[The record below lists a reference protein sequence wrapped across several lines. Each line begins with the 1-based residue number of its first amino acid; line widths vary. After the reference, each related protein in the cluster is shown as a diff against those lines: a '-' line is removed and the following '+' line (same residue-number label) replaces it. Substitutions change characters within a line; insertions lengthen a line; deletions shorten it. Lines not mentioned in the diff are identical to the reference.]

1 MERPWCWERLKAGG
15 EGDDRGWDWLDGITD
30 SMDLSL
36 SKLRQMVK
44 DGEAWCAAV
53 HGVTESWTR
62 PRGWTTRKWIFCIV
76 ILEWPDYPGSHA
88 PYLVPLDVWSKGMT
102 DHHCALVLFQ
112 MLGRLRSDGSLRCL
126 KHQLNPSD
134 GWNTKVS
141 ARLWM
146 IPSFESYQAVIPFL

>member
-1 MERPWCWERLKAGG
+1 MLGKI
-15 EGDDRGWDWLDGITD
+15 EGRRRRGWQRMRLVGWHHRLNGPEFEQ
-30 SMDLSL
+30 
-36 SKLRQMVK
+36 LRQMVK

-53 HGVTESWTR
+53 HGVTKSWTR

-102 DHHCALVLFQ
+102 DHHCALVVFQ

-146 IPSFESYQAVIPFL
+146 IPSFESYQAVIHFL